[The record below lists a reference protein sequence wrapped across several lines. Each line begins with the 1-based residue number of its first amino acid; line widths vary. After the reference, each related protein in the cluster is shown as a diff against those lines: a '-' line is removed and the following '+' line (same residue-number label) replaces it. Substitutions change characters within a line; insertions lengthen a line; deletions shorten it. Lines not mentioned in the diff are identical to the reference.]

1 MNTFDSPAAR
11 RMSAW
16 LMSAA
21 TLLVATAIT
30 AWAPAVQAQ
39 SGKAMQSSGAAIC
52 DFDGFTYNAATN
64 TLTINCTTATQPPP
78 ADPNAPGTFS
88 LSPTA
93 VSIAPG
99 TTTTVNIVRTGG
111 STGSYSVGYS
121 VTASGLTG
129 WSVNGFAGSNAV
141 WFDAGQTSVLLNITA
156 GTTTGTMTIALG
168 GTLPNAPTAVT
179 TTASGSTT
187 VTVTTGATGGN
198 PTPPPPPPPGCTT
211 SAHHTASFDF
221 NGQKHVFDLKPGET
235 AAVSFRTKDISD
247 IEVST
252 TETVNTPITADHQVA
267 VSTCP
272 GDFSKTS
279 PCMYTANLTGQTMFT
294 TTQPLAWWAAGS
306 KCKLDPNT
314 TYYMNIRQ
322 VKRDDTTVN
331 ACTSFSCQVRAQVQ
345 NF

>member
-1 MNTFDSPAAR
+1 MNTSDSPTAR

-30 AWAPAVQAQ
+30 AWAPAAHAQ

-64 TLTINCTTATQPPP
+64 TLTINCTTVQNPPP
-78 ADPNAPGTFS
+78 TGPGTFS
-88 LSPTA
+88 LSPSVT
-93 VSIAPG
+93 IAPNG
-99 TTTTVNIVRTGG
+99 TTTVNIVRTGG
-111 STGSYSVGYS
+111 SAGSYSVGYTM
-121 VTASGLTG
+121 TASGLTG
-129 WSVNGFAGSNAV
+129 WSVNSYAGPHNAV
-141 WFDAGQTSVLLNITA
+141 WFDEGQTVAPLVVAAGSTA
-156 GTTTGTMTIALG
+156 GTLTLALTGS
-168 GTLPNAPTAVT
+168 LPNAPTTVT
-179 TTASGSTT
+179 TTAAGSAT
-187 VTVTTGATGGN
+187 VTVAVNQTQQ
-198 PTPPPPPPPGCTT
+198 PPPGCST
-211 SAHHTASFDF
+211 SANHTASFDF

-306 KCKLDPNT
+306 KCRLDPNT

-322 VKRDDTTVN
+322 VKRDNTTVN
-331 ACTSFSCQVRAQVQ
+331 SCTSFSCQVRAQVQ